1 MKKFV
6 IISLILL
13 TGCTFQTK
21 HRGYV
26 FPSDME
32 SEITGIKTTDQ
43 LLDKIGSPQV
53 KTIYGDTVWVY
64 YGADENY
71 RGPLPMTYDNKT
83 VLLAWVKGNRVT
95 KTMILHTYLDEIPLL
110 EKTQCLKDNNV
121 RIIIDNDK
129 EMIRISKLV
138 EKQFPHLVESC
149 RIKKSEIED
158 ENYEDEYDDYDT
170 TNTIFEM

>member
-26 FPSDME
+26 FPANME

-83 VLLAWVKGNRVT
+83 VLLAWVNGNRVT
-95 KTMILHTYLDEIPLL
+95 KTMILHDDDLPNVQIADGETQIPAAIELNAIEEL
-110 EKTQCLKDNNV
+110 FNNIG
-121 RIIIDNDK
+121 RF
-129 EMIRISKLV
+129 SPAGLG
-138 EKQFPHLVESC
+138 Q
-149 RIKKSEIED
+149 
-158 ENYEDEYDDYDT
+158 
-170 TNTIFEM
+170 